1 VSRKLPPGRSEELK
15 SSVAD
20 LIEDYGLTYPLQP
33 LELAD
38 ALGAQVVWYNFGL
51 PSVASALR
59 TDDGFT
65 EPVRTSYGHA
75 FRMHVNGQRPAI
87 RQRFT
92 VAHECG
98 HIWLDHLVGRSACT
112 RDVMEVE
119 ANFFAGYLL
128 APDALIHQWV
138 PSLTVDDI
146 AATFEMSGEAA
157 TIAHR
162 RHLNALNLNALGRPH
177 DQRIASAATRSALTQ
192 ATQLEL
198 PKEA

>member
-1 VSRKLPPGRSEELK
+1 MRRKLVPGRYEELK
-15 SSVAD
+15 ASIAD
-20 LIEDYGLTYPLQP
+20 LIEDYGLTYPLRP

-38 ALGAQVVWYNFGL
+38 ALGAQVVWYQFGL
-51 PSVASALR
+51 PLIATALR

-65 EPVRTSYGHA
+65 EPVKTSYGHA
-75 FRMHVNGQRPAI
+75 FRMHVNGQQPAI

-98 HIWLDHLVGRSACT
+98 HIWLDHLVGRAARS

-128 APDALIHQWV
+128 APDALIQQWV

-146 AATFEMSGEAA
+146 AATFEISGEAA
-157 TIAHR
+157 AIAHR
-162 RHLNALNLNALGRPH
+162 RYLNALNLNVVGRPH
-177 DQRIASAATRSALTQ
+177 DQRIAAAATRRGVIC